1 MLKKQN
7 INTLKELGENI
18 KKKRITQKVT
28 QAQLAFEL
36 GTDGRH
42 IRRIEAGE
50 VNPTFLTLK
59 KIAEVLEC
67 KLTDL
72 II

>member
-1 MLKKQN
+1 MLCKNLRKKWGK
-7 INTLKELGENI
+7 L
-18 KKKRITQKVT
+18 
-28 QAQLAFEL
+28 LAFEL